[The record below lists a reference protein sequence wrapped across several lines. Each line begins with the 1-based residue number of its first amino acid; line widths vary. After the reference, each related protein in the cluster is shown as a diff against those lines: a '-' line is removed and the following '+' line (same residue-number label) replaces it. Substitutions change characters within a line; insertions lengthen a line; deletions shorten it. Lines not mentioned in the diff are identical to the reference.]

1 MTALCVILFAFS
13 ISGCSRETSDELG
26 QEKTLWVLTEK
37 STSDGMNMQL
47 SLIADYF
54 ESLHGDAAIQIEIMP
69 INAEERE
76 IRLKQLQAQ
85 IMAGKGP
92 DIYLLPTG
100 NELMTDAGRITV
112 DPLFQD
118 AVQSM
123 YNGVFADIS
132 KYYDGDDTLGKD
144 ALASQ
149 IMDAGMIGG
158 ARYVLPLRYNI
169 PLVFTESSRWSEY
182 GLNQEIFDSGVTAIA
197 EAALDSGDAFL
208 IGYIAPPTNL
218 SLMSDLF
225 DYEKG
230 ELLVTVQEIREYM
243 RLYQQR
249 IAAVY
254 ASEEYMASY
263 WEYYW
268 KYNNPAAG
276 YIWFGTCWINEGLPA
291 CTGSLNTVMDHLAIS
306 CILGQDISV
315 LPLRAA
321 DGSVNA
327 EVTYYGA
334 VGSSCE
340 DPELAYELL
349 RLFLAEEYQW
359 GTYRPRIDKTKN
371 VPNQRDPQKLGLV
384 ENSWP
389 VRWMGS
395 TTYLWENMQY
405 QLYNVGDWEDL
416 FRRKQFRDSELVI
429 TDEDVTVFTIS
440 IDEVRFPISQDAE
453 DSLSYALSLLNDD
466 QGNPTQVDIDSLAEE
481 VWTTLWWHLAEG

>member
-1 MTALCVILFAFS
+1 
-13 ISGCSRETSDELG
+13 
-26 QEKTLWVLTEK
+26 
-37 STSDGMNMQL
+37 MNMQL

-54 ESLHGDAAIQIEIMP
+54 ESLHGDAAIQIEILP

-149 IMDAGMIGG
+149 IMDAGMIGD

-197 EAALDSGDAFL
+197 ETALNSGDAFF
-208 IGYIAPPTNL
+208 IGCTDLPADL

-225 DYEKG
+225 DYQKG

-263 WEYYW
+263 
-268 KYNNPAAG
+268 KYSSPAGG
-276 YIWFGTCWINEGLPA
+276 YINSGTCWINEGLPA

-340 DPELAYELL
+340 DPESAYELL

-371 VPNQRDPQKLGLV
+371 LPNQRDPQKAGLV

-395 TTYLWENMQY
+395 TTHLWKNRQY
-405 QLYNVGDWEDL
+405 QMYNAGEQEDIYQ
-416 FRRKQFRDSELVI
+416 RKHFRDPELVI
-429 TDEDVTVFTIS
+429 TDADITVFAIS

>member
-1 MTALCVILFAFS
+1 
-13 ISGCSRETSDELG
+13 
-26 QEKTLWVLTEK
+26 
-37 STSDGMNMQL
+37 MNMQL

-54 ESLHGDAAIQIEIMP
+54 ESLHGDAAIQIEILP

-76 IRLKQLQAQ
+76 IRLKQLQAK

-92 DIYLLPTG
+92 DIYLLPTS

-149 IMDAGMIGG
+149 IMDAGMIGD

-197 EAALDSGDAFL
+197 EAALDSGDAFF
-208 IGYIAPPTNL
+208 IGYTDLPTDL

-225 DYEKG
+225 DYQKG

-263 WEYYW
+263 
-268 KYNNPAAG
+268 KYSSPAGG
-276 YIWFGTCWINEGLPA
+276 YINSGTCWINEGLPA

-349 RLFLAEEYQW
+349 RLFLTEEYQW

-371 VPNQRDPQKLGLV
+371 LPNQRDPQKAGLV

-395 TTYLWENMQY
+395 TTHLWKNRQY
-405 QLYNVGDWEDL
+405 QMYNAGEQEDIYQ
-416 FRRKQFRDSELVI
+416 RKHFRDPELVI
-429 TDEDVTVFTIS
+429 TDADITVFAIS